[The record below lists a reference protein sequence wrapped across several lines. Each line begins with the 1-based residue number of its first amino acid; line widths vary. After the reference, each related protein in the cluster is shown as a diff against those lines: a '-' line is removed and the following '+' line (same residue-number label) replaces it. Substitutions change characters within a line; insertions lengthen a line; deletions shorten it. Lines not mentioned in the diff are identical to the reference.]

1 MIIGGILIFLFFFY
15 LYPYHLYHKEQTSL
29 FILSSQTLG
38 EYLSH
43 PAVLSCLIGDFLT
56 QFFYYQGIGPLTI
69 SVLLVLLSWVYYRLL
84 YRICNGW
91 AIFPV
96 ALITVWEFGKLC
108 SLFYPISATLSLIGG
123 GLIVLLF
130 THINLHF
137 PKLLV
142 PVSLI
147 CIATSYWLFG
157 IGVWATLLFMFSY
170 LSWYI
175 FLLILVEVLCIS
187 VSAKSRYLIPWREA
201 FLYPSTTQFDA
212 PNFERE
218 NILKYDC
225 EFYFNRNNRLSNDG
239 TDARGLLPA
248 YYTNLLDAKQQSLP
262 SNLLRRMKYGIN
274 GLFIPVA
281 PTSNYLSIFAA
292 NEVWF
297 ELGDM
302 TLAEHATI
310 LGMIF
315 SPHNKGSRA
324 LRRLAEI
331 NLINGDEE
339 AAKKYLRMLQ
349 KTLVHKNWATER
361 MPEQQSEKVKRW
373 ITVKQS
379 FLAEND
385 TIRHSADVQTSLC
398 NLLDANSKNL
408 LALDYLL
415 CYDLLQKDIES
426 FANHF
431 EKYAGDYSNHRLYQE
446 AYLIYAVAEK
456 SPFPKNERIKIPASV
471 IDEFKQYTKLYQ
483 SEGNGIEEL
492 KQKFDKT
499 YWFYFH
505 FAQRS
510 KP

>member
-1 MIIGGILIFLFFFY
+1 
-15 LYPYHLYHKEQTSL
+15 
-29 FILSSQTLG
+29 
-38 EYLSH
+38 
-43 PAVLSCLIGDFLT
+43 
-56 QFFYYQGIGPLTI
+56 
-69 SVLLVLLSWVYYRLL
+69 
-84 YRICNGW
+84 
-91 AIFPV
+91 
-96 ALITVWEFGKLC
+96 
-108 SLFYPISATLSLIGG
+108 
-123 GLIVLLF
+123 
-130 THINLHF
+130 
-137 PKLLV
+137 
-142 PVSLI
+142 
-147 CIATSYWLFG
+147 
-157 IGVWATLLFMFSY
+157 
-170 LSWYI
+170 
-175 FLLILVEVLCIS
+175 
-187 VSAKSRYLIPWREA
+187 
-201 FLYPSTTQFDA
+201 
-212 PNFERE
+212 
-218 NILKYDC
+218 
-225 EFYFNRNNRLSNDG
+225 
-239 TDARGLLPA
+239 
-248 YYTNLLDAKQQSLP
+248 
-262 SNLLRRMKYGIN
+262 
-274 GLFIPVA
+274 
-281 PTSNYLSIFAA
+281 
-292 NEVWF
+292 
-297 ELGDM
+297 M